1 MSNVFNWIIEP
12 PLEYIIRPSPESKQ
26 PVYYTPPAY
35 LTFYEKNIKNLEVGK
50 PIEVQYFSQVLKRY
64 ISSLMAMFSISTYN
78 VEIYEDSF
86 YGRVARITTDLSA
99 KEALELWLKLLDYLP
114 YEKYNTVLSVRWLG
128 KNNVSESE
136 LIDYLVKIMIKS
148 KVRPRAL
155 PGFDSVRM
163 VQELRE

>member
-64 ISSLMAMFSISTYN
+64 ISSLMATFSISTYN

-86 YGRVARITTDLSA
+86 YGRVVRITTDLSA

>member
-1 MSNVFNWIIEP
+1 
-12 PLEYIIRPSPESKQ
+12 
-26 PVYYTPPAY
+26 
-35 LTFYEKNIKNLEVGK
+35 
-50 PIEVQYFSQVLKRY
+50 
-64 ISSLMAMFSISTYN
+64 MATFSISTYN

-86 YGRVARITTDLSA
+86 YGRVVRITTDLSA

>member
-12 PLEYIIRPSPESKQ
+12 PLEPIIRPSPESKQ
-26 PVYYTPPAY
+26 PVYCTPPAY
-35 LTFYEKNIKNLEVGK
+35 LISYEKYIKNLEVSR
-50 PIEVQYFSQVLKRY
+50 PIEVQFFSQVLKRY
-64 ISSLMAMFSISTYN
+64 ISSLMATFSISAYN
-78 VEIYEDSF
+78 IEIYEDKL

-99 KEALELWLKLLDYLP
+99 KEALELWLKLIDYLP

-128 KNNVSESE
+128 KNNVSDSE

-148 KVRPRAL
+148 KLRPKAL
-155 PGFDSVRM
+155 PGFDATRM

>member
-12 PLEYIIRPSPESKQ
+12 PLEPIIRPSPESEQ
-26 PVYYTPPAY
+26 PVYCTPPEY
-35 LTFYEKNIKNLEVGK
+35 LISYEKNIKNLGMDR
-50 PIEVQYFSQVLKRY
+50 PIKVEYVSRVVKRY
-64 ISSLMAMFSISTYN
+64 IFSLMATFSISAYK
-78 VEIYEDSF
+78 VEIYEDRL
-86 YGRVARITTDLSA
+86 YGIVARITTYLSA

-155 PGFDSVRM
+155 PSFDATRM

>member
-64 ISSLMAMFSISTYN
+64 ISSLMATFSISTYN

>member
-12 PLEYIIRPSPESKQ
+12 PLEPIIKPSPESEQ
-26 PVYYTPPAY
+26 PVYYTPPAS

-64 ISSLMAMFSISTYN
+64 ISSLMATFSISTYN

-148 KVRPRAL
+148 KLRPKAL